1 MIQQKKG
8 VLRQLVVS
16 DIDIRIKEENDR
28 MRLELK
34 PMLEAIAKKA
44 AQDTLKSM
52 NVGVKGTRESSPEPA
67 PKSSLSSSIHA
78 KKAAEIKNEL
88 SKMASSGV
96 VSMLKSQFKI
106 GSELPIPFSVPP
118 TNEKKDDDEE
128 ESEKSVPESITIDI
142 SGSNVTEP
150 KTIVHI

>member
-1 MIQQKKG
+1 
-8 VLRQLVVS
+8 
-16 DIDIRIKEENDR
+16 

-52 NVGVKGTRESSPEPA
+52 NLGGKPTRESSPEPA
-67 PKSSLSSSIHA
+67 PKSSISSSIHA

-88 SKMASSGV
+88 SRMASSGV

-106 GSELPIPFSVPP
+106 GSELPIPFSTPP
-118 TNEKKDDDEE
+118 ATDEKKNDDEDE
-128 ESEKSVPESITIDI
+128 GSDKSVVPESIIIDV